1 MKSFSISTLAIT
13 LGLSLSPLTHAA
25 SSSPTDAA
33 AITSNA
39 FNPAMSLILSGGYT
53 HASQNP
59 EDYRI
64 AGFDLPDGAEAGPGS
79 QGFSLAESELDLSA
93 NIDTYLKGVANIAI
107 GSNNEISVEQAFIQT
122 TSLGHGLQLKAGRFF
137 SDLGY
142 VNSQHAHAWDFA
154 DAPLA
159 YQAMLG
165 TQYADDGVQLTLLAP
180 TDQFL
185 QLGVELGR
193 GAGFPGSDKN
203 RNGAGSTAITIHT
216 GGDVGDSHSWRA
228 GISGLRTKADEQELF
243 DSLDSAITNSFTGK
257 TNVWIVDAVWKWAPN
272 GNATRTNFKL
282 QGEYLHSNRKG
293 IFTHDIKDTS
303 YTPNDDYNN
312 KQSGWYL
319 QAIYQF
325 MPHWRAGVR
334 TEQLDSGLTTQINQA
349 RKHSA
354 MLDFSPSE
362 FSRFRLQLAKDYA
375 RGDAADN
382 QLVLQYQVSLGAHGA
397 HSY

>member
-1 MKSFSISTLAIT
+1 MKSSSISTLAFA
-13 LGLSLSPLTHAA
+13 LGLSLSPLTYAA

-33 AITSNA
+33 AITNNA

-53 HASQNP
+53 HTSQDP

-64 AGFDLPDGAEAGPGS
+64 AGFDLPDGAEAGLGS

-107 GSNNEISVEQAFIQT
+107 GSDNEISVEQAFIQT

-180 TDQFL
+180 IDKYL

-216 GGDVGDSHSWRA
+216 GGDLGDSHSWRA
-228 GISGLRTKADEQELF
+228 GISGLRTKA
-243 DSLDSAITNSFTGK
+243 TNQILANSSSPYIFTG
-257 TNVWIVDAVWKWAPN
+257 TTEVWIIDGVWKWAPN
-272 GNATRTNFKL
+272 GNTTRTNFKL
-282 QGEYLHSNRKG
+282 QGEYIHSKRNG
-293 IFTHDIKDTS
+293 EFTTVLEN
-303 YTPNDDYNN
+303 TA
-312 KQSGWYL
+312 QSGWYL

-325 MPHWRAGVR
+325 KPHWRAGVR
-334 TEQLDSGLTTQINQA
+334 TEQLDSGLTTQTNEA

-375 RGDAADN
+375 RGDVADN